1 LSERSNPTQEAIA
14 DLRNP
19 FPTVPAGPAAG
30 GAADEHS
37 TYLHLLVCY
46 LEQQAVLRLFAE
58 LKAKQVM
65 DFWAADHYT
74 WVYKTVLERSRDI
87 GTVMRDHKLVAA
99 R

>member
-1 LSERSNPTQEAIA
+1 MVRPDGIA
-14 DLRNP
+14 ELRKL

-37 TYLHLLVCY
+37 TYEHLLVCY
-46 LEQQAVLRLFAE
+46 LEQQAVLRILGE

-65 DFWAADHYT
+65 DFWATDHYT
-74 WVYKTVLERSRDI
+74 WVYKTVVERSRDI
-87 GTVMRDHKLVAA
+87 GNVMRNHKLIPA